1 MRHVASAPLGAGAG
15 PEIQGVQLVA
25 ERGWESALV
34 VVVTIVFA
42 TSVIEIFLSLGEG
55 GASYPVQVRLA
66 FLMAYAIFGGLLLL
80 ARDPPWMLLL
90 AAPLLVL
97 VLAMPA
103 ISMLW
108 SVDPRETVERSVA
121 LVGSSIFGAYL
132 GWRFTLGRLVFLL
145 AVGMSIAVCLSLV
158 VIVLLPSVGIK
169 QGGQWAGSWQ
179 GVHFHKNGLGWAAS
193 LTCILT
199 GYATADNRGLARL
212 GFAGAFLVA
221 ALLLVGSNSTGALLS
236 FVVMGGLALW
246 ARYLQLLP
254 KQIPVLSLIA
264 VFAALTI
271 GVQAIGMDLIES
283 ALAALGK
290 SSDLS
295 SRVPL
300 WSIVWGFIEQ
310 RFWLGYGYEAFWQPD
325 SPPVR
330 LVASKLYFV
339 PFYSHNGLL
348 ETWLNGG
355 LVLVVLVLMLILSVL
370 TKSTMLFVRWR
381 TLAVSSFPLVFCGYF
396 LMANFAESVILARNN
411 LIWAIFV
418 AVAVFVGKWVRVR
431 AI

>member
-1 MRHVASAPLGAGAG
+1 VRHVASAPLGAGAG
-15 PEIQGVQLVA
+15 PEVPGVRLVA

-42 TSVIEIFLSLGEG
+42 TNVIETLFSLGEG
-55 GASYPVQVRLA
+55 GFRYPPHVRLA
-66 FLMAYAIFGGLLLL
+66 FLITYAIFGALLVL
-80 ARDPPWMLLL
+80 AREPAWRLLL

-97 VLAMPA
+97 VLAMPW
-103 ISMLW
+103 ISVLW
-108 SVDPRETVERSVA
+108 SVDPRETLERGVA

-145 AVGMSIAVCLSLV
+145 AVGMSIALCLSLAF
-158 VIVLLPSVGIK
+158 ILLLPSVGIA

-199 GYATADNRGLARL
+199 GYAIADNRGRARL

-221 ALLLVGSNSTGALLS
+221 ALLLVGSNSTSALLS
-236 FVVMGGLALW
+236 LAVMGGLALW

-254 KQIPVLSLIA
+254 KQIPVLSLIVA
-264 VFAALTI
+264 FAALTI
-271 GVQAIGMDLIES
+271 GIQVIGMDLIES
-283 ALAALGK
+283 VLAFFGK

-300 WSIVWGFIEQ
+300 WSIVWSFIEQ
-310 RFWLGYGYEAFWQPD
+310 RFWLGYGYEAFWKPD
-325 SPPVR
+325 SPAVR

-355 LVLVVLVLMLILSVL
+355 LVLVVLVLVLILSVL
-370 TKSTMLFVRWR
+370 TKSMMLFVRWR

-396 LMANFAESVILARNN
+396 LMTNFAESVILARNN
-411 LIWAIFV
+411 LVWAIFV